1 MDSIADMLVAIKNA
15 QAVGKETVVA
25 PYSKLKFS
33 IADVLAKEGFLS
45 GVEKKG
51 KGPKKFISMTLRYV
65 DKKPAISSISRVSR
79 QGTRI
84 YIGRKLIRPVRQ
96 GYGMA
101 ILTTPAGIL
110 TGEEARKKGVGGEV
124 ICEVW

>member
-15 QAVGKETVVA
+15 QAVGKETVVV

-51 KGPKKFISMTLRYV
+51 KGPKKFIIMNLRYV
-65 DKKPAISSISRVSR
+65 DDRPAISSISRVSR

-84 YIGRKLIRPVRQ
+84 YIGRKLIRRVRQ

-110 TGEEARKKGVGGEV
+110 TGEEAKKKGVGGEV

>member
-15 QAVGKETVVA
+15 QAVGKETVVV

-51 KGPKKFISMTLRYV
+51 KGPKKFIIMNLRYV
-65 DKKPAISSISRVSR
+65 DDRPAISSISRVSR

-84 YIGRKLIRPVRQ
+84 YIGRKLIRRVKQ

-110 TGEEARKKGVGGEV
+110 TGEEAKKKGVGGEV